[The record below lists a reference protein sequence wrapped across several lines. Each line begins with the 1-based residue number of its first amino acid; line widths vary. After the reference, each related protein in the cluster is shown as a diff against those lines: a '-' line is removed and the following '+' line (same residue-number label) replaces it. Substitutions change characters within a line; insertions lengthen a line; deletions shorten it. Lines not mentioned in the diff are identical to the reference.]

1 MVSLIANGV
10 MLLLA
15 SRLLLVVV
23 DRRRH
28 RRSWP
33 SLVGDE
39 TGLLLVLSVTFEFSS
54 LGTLNTG

>member
-15 SRLLLVVV
+15 SRLLLV

-33 SLVGDE
+33 SLVEDE
-39 TGLLLVLSVTFEFSS
+39 TRSASNL
-54 LGTLNTG
+54 